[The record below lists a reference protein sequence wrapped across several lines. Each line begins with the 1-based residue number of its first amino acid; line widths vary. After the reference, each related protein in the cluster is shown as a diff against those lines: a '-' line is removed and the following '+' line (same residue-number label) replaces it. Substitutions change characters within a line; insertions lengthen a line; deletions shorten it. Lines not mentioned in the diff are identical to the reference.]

1 MKYLTKEN
9 VMLVL
14 VSLLVLA
21 QVREMTGSP
30 KCPEEAC
37 APIKE
42 RVRGMARAGQQGPR
56 MAPQKPVW
64 LKRDAG
70 SEWLGREKKRA
81 EGRGKKTEA
90 KDQ

>member
-1 MKYLTKEN
+1 MKHLTKEN

-42 RVRGMARAGQQGPR
+42 RVRGMARAGQQRPR
-56 MAPQKPVW
+56 VAPQKPVW
-64 LKRDAG
+64 LERDAG
-70 SEWLGREKKRA
+70 AEWLGREKKKA
-81 EGRGKKTEA
+81 EGRGKKAES

>member
-1 MKYLTKEN
+1 MKHLTKEN

-21 QVREMTGSP
+21 QVREMTDSRER
-30 KCPEEAC
+30 PESAR
-37 APIKE
+37 AAIQE
-42 RVRGMARAGQQGPR
+42 RMRGMARGGQQGPR

-64 LKRDAG
+64 LEKDAG
-70 SEWLGREKKRA
+70 AEWLGRAKKKA
-81 EGRGKKTEA
+81 EGRGKKAEA